1 MSVAISLIVSVLA
14 LLATFYQLHL
24 QRVHNQKS
32 VKPFAQIAFT
42 DQNNLLAV
50 RLHNN
55 GLGPLVVSGFTFH
68 RNSVIHSNIEGCL
81 ALDPKT
87 YWHVTVN
94 DAVQRVILPN
104 SYLTVFE
111 KNLEKNTDEE
121 KDDVREQLAPVTLRV
136 RYRDIYDR
144 EFAVDR
150 GFAWFAR
157 HFKGNAVG

>member
-1 MSVAISLIVSVLA
+1 M
-14 LLATFYQLHL
+14 LATCFQLYL

-32 VKPFAQIAFT
+32 VKPLAQIAFT

-55 GLGPLVVSGFTFH
+55 GLEPLIVSGFALH
-68 RNSVIHSNIEGCL
+68 KNSVSHSSTDDCL

-87 YWHVTVN
+87 YWHVAVN

-111 KNLEKNTDEE
+111 KNLEKHTDE
-121 KDDVREQLAPVTLRV
+121 KKNDVRKQLTPLTLQV
-136 RYRDIYDR
+136 HYCDIYDR
-144 EFAVDR
+144 EFTIER
-150 GFAWFAR
+150 GFA
-157 HFKGNAVG
+157 